1 MRVIP
6 SEVEMASQDLTQVL
20 CISSQKANGILSPWK
35 CVNGDVDFTAN
46 LANFNISLSYT
57 AGELYISMFT
67 SELGL

>member
-6 SEVEMASQDLTQVL
+6 SEVEMASQDLTQV
-20 CISSQKANGILSPWK
+20 SSQKANGILSPWK

-57 AGELYISMFT
+57 AGEQYISMFT